1 MDNIVEIKKAVDSI
15 KTIFNAAQTN
25 SLNQML
31 IDAVTA
37 YHEGLVEEKINADL
51 NALNLV
57 RSEFIFDEAPF

>member
-1 MDNIVEIKKAVDSI
+1 MDNIVEIKKAADTI

-31 IDAVTA
+31 IDAITA
-37 YHEGLVEEKINADL
+37 YHEGLVDEKINADL

-57 RSEFIFDEAPF
+57 RSEFIFDDAPF

>member
-1 MDNIVEIKKAVDSI
+1 MDNIVEIKKAADTI

-31 IDAVTA
+31 IDAITA
-37 YHEGLVEEKINADL
+37 YHEGLVDEKINADL

-57 RSEFIFDEAPF
+57 RSEYIFDDAPF

>member
-1 MDNIVEIKKAVDSI
+1 MDNIVEIKKAADSI
-15 KTIFNAAQTN
+15 KAIFNAAQTN

-37 YHEGLVEEKINADL
+37 YHEGLVDEKINADL

-57 RSEFIFDEAPF
+57 RSEYIFDDAPF